1 MRVQPDTLDGYS
13 LGSDDSPVSATALK
27 LKGGTP
33 VKLEAAAAFE
43 SIESAQEYFEL
54 LAEVVLESQ
63 QAVQAD
69 IQGKANSG
77 SPRHVEALRLI
88 GFKLERLAFHI
99 KTSRRILND
108 LRMLRRVIYQRDG
121 GGRVND

>member
-1 MRVQPDTLDGYS
+1 
-13 LGSDDSPVSATALK
+13 
-27 LKGGTP
+27 

-63 QAVQAD
+63 QVVQTD
-69 IQGKANSG
+69 IQEKADSG
-77 SPRHVEALRLI
+77 SGRHVEALRLI
-88 GFKLERLAFHI
+88 GFKLEKLSSHI

-108 LRMLRRVIYQRDG
+108 LRMLRRVVYQGNGAG
-121 GGRVND
+121 GGTE